1 MQTAEKDTVPSDK
14 VAPSKSPSRRASKTP
29 WDMDGDGKLD
39 AIELLCQK
47 YDYDGSGDF
56 SVKEVKCIVQDLK
69 EQEKANRNLKG
80 LLCAVVFGACVVC
93 GVSFLQ
99 SCSTLRPL

>member
-1 MQTAEKDTVPSDK
+1 MADKQAAGAE
-14 VAPSKSPSRRASKTP
+14 VAPRRKSTSGNKTP
-29 WDMDGDGKLD
+29 WDMDGDGQLD

-80 LLCAVVFGACVVC
+80 LLCAVVVGACVVC
-93 GVSFLQ
+93 GVSSQ
-99 SCSTLRPL
+99 DEIAIHCRN